1 MADSAKHRWSLHAD
15 GDADLE
21 GEPIVQVTIA
31 SRPDELRLV
40 RSAVSEAAAV
50 CGCSEECAQD
60 IVIAVDEACQN
71 VIKHAY
77 GGDPNGEVVIDI
89 RRDGDRIAINIVD
102 FAPPVDEA
110 TVRPRALDELRPG
123 GLGTH
128 FIAEC
133 MDDAR
138 FRSPPAGAGNRLWMI
153 KRIK

>member
-1 MADSAKHRWSLHAD
+1 LADSAKHRRSLHAD

-40 RSAVSEAAAV
+40 RSTVSEAAAI
-50 CGCSEECAQD
+50 CGCSEECVQD

-77 GGDPNGEVVIDI
+77 GGDPNGEVVIDV

-102 FAPPVDEA
+102 YAPPVDES